1 MYKKADPNINTKARD
16 EFWSKAEV
24 SCTVTPPES
33 YCVCAV
39 SLLWVM
45 FWLQK
50 DEDRRR
56 SDDKRSVSEQR
67 KKEEQDRRERE
78 VRGAGL

>member
-1 MYKKADPNINTKARD
+1 M
-16 EFWSKAEV
+16 
-24 SCTVTPPES
+24 
-33 YCVCAV
+33 CAV

>member
-1 MYKKADPNINTKARD
+1 MCSVITMGY
-16 EFWSKAEV
+16 V
-24 SCTVTPPES
+24 
-33 YCVCAV
+33 
-39 SLLWVM
+39 
-45 FWLQK
+45 WLQK